1 MIGFIMSFIIIMLG
15 PATLWFRHAPFT
27 TTNILHLHC
36 YVMLQSSE
44 VPNSSWC
51 ELEGLKRSV
60 DLLRGKDL
68 HLATL
73 ITDRHRQVFTIK
85 MQYRM

>member
-1 MIGFIMSFIIIMLG
+1 MPG
-15 PATLWFRHAPFT
+15 PATLRFINASFNT
-27 TTNILHLHC
+27 TSILHLHC

-60 DLLRGKDL
+60 GLLRGNDL
-68 HLATL
+68 PLATL